1 MEQYKLL
8 AVDSKGN
15 SCNVDLRQLI
25 DHITSK
31 VLESLPRSYKL
42 TNTDSWI
49 AKQELYF
56 DYRVAIPTNVGVFSK
71 VNDTPA
77 IISFVRFYTE
87 EGHVVGRL
95 IFVSPDR
102 KGCIYRSP
110 DGKQHPNPKQHG
122 EMFYNITQED
132 VRLDADGPVKPISI
146 RVFDSEEQAV
156 EELIDA
162 SHIQSATYFSTFPT
176 NGDILFALGAN
187 FEDDI
192 MNAPII
198 FDREGHIWCNGV
210 YNKEG
215 KEVSSKC

>member
-8 AVDSKGN
+8 AVDSEGKN
-15 SCNVDLRQLI
+15 CYVDLRQLI

-42 TNTDSWI
+42 TNTDGWI

-132 VRLDADGPVKPISI
+132 VRLESNCAVSSFSNYIFGTEDDAVREFIKSA
-146 RVFDSEEQAV
+146 E
-156 EELIDA
+156 
-162 SHIQSATYFSTFPT
+162 IQPAEYFSVFP
-176 NGDILFALGAN
+176 NDGDILLALGAHYK
-187 FEDDI
+187 DDV